1 MRLVNYF
8 SYWPRSN
15 FLNKPIEI
23 NVWPSAG
30 VGTDVTNRLNLE
42 IMKKYLCHSIFVSN
56 RTCRGDNLAIN
67 YLSLVMVILGFSSGY
82 ALKSN

>member
-30 VGTDVTNRLNLE
+30 VGTDVTNRLNAE

-56 RTCRGDNLAIN
+56 RTSRGDNLAIN
-67 YLSLVMVILGFSSGY
+67 YLSLVMVILGFASGY